1 MKCLA
6 CGAELRLM
14 DIRTD
19 TTTPFGIERR
29 VYQCL
34 SCRQIAQRLRLNRP
48 RVEDTPYLPTVP
60 MASEAPNIKP
70 QMLRNGALAASANAI
85 EKVNKAGLNQQTRVD
100 WGRTVETFSR
110 ALKKQASAARASSWA
125 RTMEKLRNR
134 QMALKERAA
143 TVDVCDTTREGRHRD
158 HHQGLMGT
166 GASQQA

>member
-34 SCRQIAQRLRLNRP
+34 SCRQTAQRLRLNRP

>member
-6 CGAELRLM
+6 CGAEMRLM

-34 SCRQIAQRLRLNRP
+34 SCRQTAQRLRLNRP

>member
-1 MKCLA
+1 
-6 CGAELRLM
+6 M

-34 SCRQIAQRLRLNRP
+34 SCRQTAQRLRLNRP